1 MPDTARRSE
10 LADAA
15 IATLARDGSR
25 GLTHRAVDRA
35 AGLPESSTS
44 FYFRSRLD
52 LLRAAVRRLAEL
64 DAADIPTLP
73 QTNERDFA
81 VAFTGVVEHLL
92 TDGRNRQLARYQLTS
107 RRPVNPNCG
116 TAWPLRLLVSVRWW
130 RSGSL
135 PSAYVTPRSGRRTS
149 SHWSTGCCSTSS
161 SAPADGHCRDRR
173 YTIWSPASS
182 SPSECRSTRRSRS
195 TSDGKEGAACGQCC
209 PSSVSCSRRVS

>member
-35 AGLPESSTS
+35 AGLPEGSTS

-92 TDGRNRQLARYQLTS
+92 TDGRNRQLARYQLTFEAA
-107 RRPVNPNCG
+107 RQPE
-116 TAWPLRLLVSVRWW
+116 LRDSLAASAAGIRALVAERFAALGVRDPQERAQDFLALVDGLLFNQLV
-130 RSGSL
+130 G
-135 PSAYVTPRSGRRTS
+135 AGRRALQ
-149 SHWSTGCCSTSS
+149 G
-161 SAPADGHCRDRR
+161 PALHDLV
-173 YTIWSPASS
+173 
-182 SPSECRSTRRSRS
+182 TRILVAVGVPQHA
-195 TSDGKEGAACGQCC
+195 TKPLDK
-209 PSSVSCSRRVS
+209 